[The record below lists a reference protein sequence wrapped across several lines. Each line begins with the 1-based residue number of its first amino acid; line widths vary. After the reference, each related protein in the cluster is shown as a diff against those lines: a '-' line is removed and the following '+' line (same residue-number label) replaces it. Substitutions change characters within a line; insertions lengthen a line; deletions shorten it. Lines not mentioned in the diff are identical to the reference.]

1 MTEDKQKERLEKA
14 EQKAKLCTFLF
25 MGFIAFCLLLAAY
38 SHTEDMEKAQK
49 ITGTV
54 SNKYMVLSN
63 SLLQKNQYIIQ
74 VDDYKFYLS
83 EAEYTQYDIGDK
95 VTYRLSND
103 TGAVELEEHI
113 IEG

>member
-54 SNKYMVLSN
+54 SNKYIWCYLIVF
-63 SLLQKNQYIIQ
+63 
-74 VDDYKFYLS
+74 YKKINILY
-83 EAEYTQYDIGDK
+83 K
-95 VTYRLSND
+95 
-103 TGAVELEEHI
+103 
-113 IEG
+113 

>member
-1 MTEDKQKERLEKA
+1 MIEDKQKERLEKA

-63 SLLQKNQYIIQ
+63 SLLQKMVHPLVMDLQLHLLIYILLFLNLHLFDLQ
-74 VDDYKFYLS
+74 V
-83 EAEYTQYDIGDK
+83 
-95 VTYRLSND
+95 
-103 TGAVELEEHI
+103 
-113 IEG
+113 

>member
-25 MGFIAFCLLLAAY
+25 MGFIVFVLLLAAY
-38 SHTEDMEKAQK
+38 SHTEDMKKAQK

-54 SNKYMVLSN
+54 SNKYM
-63 SLLQKNQYIIQ
+63 
-74 VDDYKFYLS
+74 S
-83 EAEYTQYDIGDK
+83 EAEYIQYDIGDK